1 MLSVV
6 AMLAGAALR
15 ARVRVGSGGR
25 LRLRGEP
32 LANEL
37 AVLRARADFAT
48 QIEDRVA
55 TMTPT
60 ERRQFDTLM
69 KRAAP
74 AKR

>member
-1 MLSVV
+1 LLGLGNPV
-6 AMLAGAALR
+6 AFLDPFQRVGERLVYVENRSADELAALR
-15 ARVRVGSGGR
+15 V
-25 LRLRGEP
+25 
-32 LANEL
+32 
-37 AVLRARADFAT
+37 RADFAR

-69 KRAAP
+69 KRAAS